1 MSLKEKILQA
11 QDRKEKKIYIPEWD
25 VKVLIR
31 ELSALERATALSKSY
46 KADGTL
52 DIANLYL
59 YVVVY
64 GLYDAETKERVF
76 NPNKA
81 EDILALGAKNGAVIE
96 NIAKEIMALSAMN
109 FGAIE
114 EAEKN

>member
-1 MSLKEKILQA
+1 MSIREKILQA
-11 QDRKEKKIYIPEWD
+11 QDRKEKEMYIPEWD
-25 VKVLIR
+25 VNVLLR
-31 ELSALERATALSKSY
+31 ELSAFERATALGKAY

-59 YVVVY
+59 YVVAY

-76 NPNKA
+76 NPNKL
-81 EDILALGAKNGAVIE
+81 EDILALGSKNGSVVE
-96 NIAKEIMALSAMN
+96 NIAKEIMSLSSMQ
-109 FGAIE
+109 FGAVA